1 MTWPHR
7 EQLAFPSP
15 LPGAPPLAVDLS
27 SFSDFLRRQAPEL
40 LPVNRHAVPSDA
52 PSDALPH
59 GTTIVAL
66 KYPGGV
72 RDGG

>member
-1 MTWPHR
+1 M
-7 EQLAFPSP
+7 
-15 LPGAPPLAVDLS
+15 DLS
-27 SFSDFLRRQAPEL
+27 SFSELLRRQAPEL
-40 LPVNRHAVPSDA
+40 LPVNRHAGAA

-72 RDGG
+72 LIAGDRRPRRAT